1 MVKEARMF
9 SSDVEYPEN
18 VKDSN
23 DGSAQVRL
31 PRELFEKYKGRQF
44 FTFLTFKYCI
54 DGDGPEN

>member
-1 MVKEARMF
+1 MF

-31 PRELFEKYKGRQF
+31 PRELFEKYKGRQL